1 MVLPTLGAF
10 MASHG
15 PQAIG
20 LCSTDTAGCA
30 AAVNAASERL
40 LYAREVGD
48 SGWVGT
54 WSEIAFTVTQADPF
68 ITTPFNVARI
78 EALDLCTFPVPI
90 SNEFYSYLQFG
101 FGRWPKP
108 TTPCGTPA
116 RCAPLR
122 TYDRGFFPLFSD
134 IVPPAKTVRVYLSDP
149 GDVDKRVLLQT
160 LDGNDQPRYS
170 LDGTV
175 QVLGDFLT
183 LTAPFVDSPATVN
196 KVTGI
201 QKDITLGAVTF
212 YEVDTVTG
220 DQRLV
225 LTMQPG
231 ETTAKYRRYYVGGVP
246 TSCCNPPSIAAGT
259 VQITALCQLAF
270 VPVAVVTDWLVIPS
284 LEAVINECQCGRYL
298 AMDSANAKQM
308 ADYHHRAAIR
318 LLQGQSVHEQGSL
331 APAVSFKPFGGVP
344 FVTTAYG

>member
-10 MASHG
+10 MASRG
-15 PQAIG
+15 PQALG

-40 LYAREVGD
+40 LFAREVGD
-48 SGWVGT
+48 SGWIGT
-54 WSEIAFTVTQADPF
+54 WTEIAFDITQDDPF
-68 ITTPFNVARI
+68 ITTPFNVSRI
-78 EALDLCTFPVPI
+78 QSIDLCTAPIPI
-90 SNEFYSYLQFG
+90 SNQFFEYLRWG
-101 FGRWPKP
+101 FGRWPKA
-108 TTPCGTPA
+108 TCNA
-116 RCAPLR
+116 NRCAPLR
-122 TYDRGFFPLFSD
+122 AYDRGKFPLFSD
-134 IVPPAKTVRVYLSDP
+134 ILPPDKKIRVYLSDSADE
-149 GDVDKRVLLQT
+149 GKRVLLQS
-160 LDGNDQPRYS
+160 LDGNNQPRYS

-201 QKDITLGAVTF
+201 QKDITLGPVSF
-212 YEVDTVTG
+212 YEVDTGTG

-231 ETTAKYRRYYVGGVP
+231 ETTASYRRYYVGGVP
-246 TSCCNPPSIAAGT
+246 TSCCNPPSITAGT

-270 VPVAVVTDWLVIPS
+270 VPVNVTTDWLVIPS
-284 LEAVINECQCGRYL
+284 LEAVINECQAGRY
-298 AMDSANAKQM
+298 MEIDQPSSKGM

-331 APAVSFKPFGGVP
+331 EPAVSFSPFGGAR
-344 FVTTAYG
+344 FTSIGTG